1 MPNRRPL
8 PDTARFEKSLKE
20 RGLRLTSQR
29 LAVLRAAA
37 RMEGH
42 FTAEVLHREMDR
54 SDIGIATV
62 YRAVQLLQELGYIKQ
77 AHLPGGSTVYE
88 YSQDDEGHS
97 HAHLQCQRCGAVLE
111 LHEDM
116 MADIEQAVLRQYGFQ
131 VSDHHI
137 TMTGLCVR
145 CAGLAQ

>member
-1 MPNRRPL
+1 MPSRSQ
-8 PDTARFEKSLKE
+8 PDTVSFEQALKT

-29 LAVLRAAA
+29 LEVLRAAV

-42 FTAEVLHREMDR
+42 FTAEALHRELNR

-88 YSQDDEGHS
+88 YSHDDEGHS
-97 HAHLQCQRCGAVLE
+97 HAHLQCLRCGAVLE

-116 MADIEQAVLRQYGFQ
+116 MAGIEQAVLRQYGFQ

-137 TMTGLCVR
+137 TLTGLCADCVKQ
-145 CAGLAQ
+145 LEE